1 MRLLISS
8 LFPAHHLSWTEANIG
23 ALLPSKPF
31 EPHQSQQQ
39 QQQQQQGGKQARRPT
54 TTLLRFSTRI
64 TGQTVDWSIE
74 SKVVPSVSSAGPSPS
89 VSASPV
95 LFVLRMRSTSGA
107 LPSPL
112 LRAMVLRRLHKL
124 LFRGAASSSSSAS
137 EGGGGDAPASAASS
151 VNLRKPAPLP
161 ATCTPAQLPA
171 AREAQKWL
179 MQYMRASS
187 TPSSAALNASTTPA
201 PVAASSSARGGV
213 AASAP
218 LPPSPLVQHVQQLHS
233 QLLEQRAQRY
243 ANASTSNTDASSFA
257 MQLYRASRG
266 GPTSLPSIHVAA
278 KAVASDMD
286 LARLTDEHVLLL

>member
-39 QQQQQQGGKQARRPT
+39 QQQQQGGKQARRPT

-74 SKVVPSVSSAGPSPS
+74 SKLMPSVSFAGASLS

-95 LFVLRMRSTSGA
+95 LFVLRVRSTSGA
-107 LPSPL
+107 LPSPSL
-112 LRAMVLRRLHKL
+112 CAMVLRRLHKL
-124 LFRGAASSSSSAS
+124 LFRGASSSSSFAS

-151 VNLRKPAPLP
+151 VSLRKPAPLQ
-161 ATCTPAQLPA
+161 ATCSPAQLPA

-187 TPSSAALNASTTPA
+187 TPSSAALDASTPLA
-201 PVAASSSARGGV
+201 SVAASSSTRGGV
-213 AASAP
+213 ATSAP
-218 LPPSPLVQHVQQLHS
+218 LPHIPALVQHVQQLHS

-243 ANASTSNTDASSFA
+243 AIASTSTTDASSSA
-257 MQLYRASRG
+257 MQLYWASRG
-266 GPTSLPSIHVAA
+266 GPTTLPSIHVAA
-278 KAVASDMD
+278 KESASELD
-286 LARLTDEHVLLL
+286 LTRLTDEHVLLL